1 VGGVVKGAV
10 SMQDASGWMFSN
22 ELRQSMPDVGCLHVV
37 ARAKC
42 AIWLNEEMRGRNAE
56 ERHVSNGSGSIS
68 GSRRLRSCLYQ
79 RETKRSKGKK
89 KPRSFRVVI

>member
-56 ERHVSNGSGSIS
+56 ERHKSNGSGSIS
-68 GSRRLRSCLYQ
+68 DSRRLRSCLYQ
-79 RETKRSKGKK
+79 
-89 KPRSFRVVI
+89 